1 MIYSEVKIL
10 DSYFLRKLLFFIVI
24 IFSNS
29 YYYYFQIVMD
39 PMRALASLEFVSAR
53 GLDTSDQGP
62 TILAN
67 QVMPPQ
73 KSDGC
78 LWSL

>member
-1 MIYSEVKIL
+1 
-10 DSYFLRKLLFFIVI
+10 
-24 IFSNS
+24 
-29 YYYYFQIVMD
+29 MD

-67 QVMPPQ
+67 QVNAQ
-73 KSDGC
+73 KIMDACGHYGEHNEQS
-78 LWSL
+78 